1 MSLLCLP
8 FELLFQM
15 ASYYRVTVSNGELPI
30 ELLYQMASDL
40 SSYCIKWRV
49 TYQVTI
55 SNGELPIEL
64 LYQMAS
70 YLSSYCVKWLNVG
83 KVIWALLPTHN
94 SRDEIRINLWQIFLF
109 SSCKTICLG
118 NFVSI
123 KQNADD
129 CGWFMENVDE
139 SSEMR
144 VSPSRCGWLRIYA
157 VIVTIKILMHQ
168 IYLTGWLRKALDHRM
183 FLPNFLEKI

>member
-1 MSLLCLP
+1 M
-8 FELLFQM
+8 FTF
-15 ASYYRVTVSNGELPI
+15 RVTVSNGELLSSYCFKWRVTI

-40 SSYCIKWRV
+40 SSYCVKWRV

-83 KVIWALLPTHN
+83 KVIWALSPTHN

-123 KQNADD
+123 KQNAGD
-129 CGWFMENVDE
+129 CEWFMENVDE
-139 SSEMR
+139 SSEMP

-157 VIVTIKILMHQ
+157 VIVTIKILMRQ

>member
-1 MSLLCLP
+1 MICLYSLFCKLHHLKDMLYDTCNCFINVCLYYVY
-8 FELLFQM
+8 LL
-15 ASYYRVTVSNGELPI
+15 SYCFKRRVT
-30 ELLYQMASDL
+30 
-40 SSYCIKWRV
+40 
-49 TYQVTI
+49 
-55 SNGELPIEL
+55 IEL

-123 KQNADD
+123 KQNAGD
-129 CGWFMENVDE
+129 CEWFMENVDE
-139 SSEMR
+139 SSEMP

-168 IYLTGWLRKALDHRM
+168 IYLTGWLWKALDHRM